1 MVRLAVTR
9 NPRFKVSTVEISRPG
24 VSYSIDT
31 VRHFAKKSTEATHCF
46 YYRPGCISG
55 NRLMEEFCG
64 DFSTL

>member
-31 VRHFAKKSTEATHCF
+31 VRHFAKKSTEATHF
-46 YYRPGCISG
+46 FIIGLDAFQEIGSG
-55 NRLMEEFCG
+55 RIYG